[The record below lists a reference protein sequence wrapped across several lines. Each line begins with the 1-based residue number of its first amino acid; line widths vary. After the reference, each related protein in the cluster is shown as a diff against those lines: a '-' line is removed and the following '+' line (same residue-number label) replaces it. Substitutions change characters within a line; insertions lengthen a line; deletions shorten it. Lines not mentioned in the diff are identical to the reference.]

1 VTPLPDDGRTPTGT
15 VTVSDGT
22 ESCSATVTAATCNL
36 TSSSAGPKTIT
47 ATYSGDATFAASS
60 ASTFHAVIPA
70 STSLAIGI
78 ISPELSRVGE
88 SYTVHYSVTSTVGT
102 PDGNVVVSDGWGGA
116 CAAAVADGA
125 CTLTSTAPGSLPI
138 TAVYSGSSNF
148 FGSDGT
154 ASHYVLPAGYSAPT
168 AIVGTAPDPSFV
180 NEPYAVTV
188 TVSFYY
194 GTPTGTVTVVE
205 GKNSCV
211 ITLVAGVGSC
221 FLTSTTLGVTSIGI
235 TYSGDSYFL
244 SSSNT
249 LDHTVTPRP
258 PSKVTAIKTA
268 TTKEKTTTY
277 SANITW
283 TGNVLNPA
291 DFLVRR
297 YTNGGT
303 GCTLD
308 PTFAT
313 VNLQDGKTSYTD
325 SKATADTCAYA
336 VAATKASVASAF
348 VLSNRLE

>member
-1 VTPLPDDGRTPTGT
+1 MRIL
-15 VTVSDGT
+15 SM
-22 ESCSATVTAATCNL
+22 ES
-36 TSSSAGPKTIT
+36 
-47 ATYSGDATFAASS
+47 
-60 ASTFHAVIPA
+60 
-70 STSLAIGI
+70 
-78 ISPELSRVGE
+78 SR
-88 SYTVHYSVTSTVGT
+88 
-102 PDGNVVVSDGWGGA
+102 
-116 CAAAVADGA
+116 
-125 CTLTSTAPGSLPI
+125 LSLP
-138 TAVYSGSSNF
+138 T
-148 FGSDGT
+148 
-154 ASHYVLPAGYSAPT
+154 P
-168 AIVGTAPDPSFV
+168 
-180 NEPYAVTV
+180 
-188 TVSFYY
+188 VSF
-194 GTPTGTVTVVE
+194 
-205 GKNSCV
+205 
-211 ITLVAGVGSC
+211 A
-221 FLTSTTLGVTSIGI
+221 
-235 TYSGDSYFL
+235 

-249 LDHTVTPRP
+249 FYHTVTLRP
-258 PSKVTAIKTA
+258 PSSVTAIKTA